1 MIYDAL
7 KNVLIVVAFLMA
19 ITVGL
24 TVICRDYRHFNG
36 LKRREDAN
44 IYQALFDRFYFIIV
58 TVSTMGYGDI
68 SPATN
73 RAKGAVIAIVLFV
86 VVILLNTFSKVI
98 SGYDKHIKNMLVD
111 LVQTSSKQLTVRNER
126 SP

>member
-1 MIYDAL
+1 MLYDAIN
-7 KNVLIVVAFLMA
+7 NVLIVVAFLMA
-19 ITVGL
+19 MTVGL

-36 LKRREDAN
+36 LKRRDDAN

-73 RAKGAVIAIVLFV
+73 RAKAAVIVIVLFV
-86 VVILLNTFSKVI
+86 VVTLLNTFSKVI

-111 LVQTSSKQLTVRNER
+111 LVQTSSKQLTIRHGRN
-126 SP
+126 P

>member
-1 MIYDAL
+1 MLYDAIN
-7 KNVLIVVAFLMA
+7 NVLIVVAFLMA
-19 ITVGL
+19 MTVGL

-36 LKRREDAN
+36 LKRRDDAN

-73 RAKGAVIAIVLFV
+73 RAKAAVIVIVLFV
-86 VVILLNTFSKVI
+86 VVTLLNTFAEVI

-111 LVQTSSKQLTVRNER
+111 LVQTSSKQLTIRHGR